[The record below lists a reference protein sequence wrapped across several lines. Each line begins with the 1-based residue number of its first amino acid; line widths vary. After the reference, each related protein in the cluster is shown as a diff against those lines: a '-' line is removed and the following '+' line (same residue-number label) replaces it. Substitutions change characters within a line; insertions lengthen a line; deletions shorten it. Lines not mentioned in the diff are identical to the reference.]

1 MLYYK
6 ISQPVPG
13 KGDAWVYYEC
23 DDKFNIVRQ
32 MTVIPATGEVDC
44 VPNPLVKRMT
54 NMAYMTKSSS
64 DEFDSY
70 WSEAHIKEH
79 ADFEHSG
86 EHGVAYFSLDMTIG
100 EAMSIHPRVAEVF
113 AAFHLGGCSHC
124 GINQYETIGQVC
136 AGYGVDADMLLEVL
150 EGLMKPKD
158 DAKQPAE
165 A

>member
-23 DDKFNIVRQ
+23 DDKFSIVRQ
-32 MTVIPATGEVDC
+32 MTVIPETGEVDC
-44 VPNPLVKRMT
+44 IPNPLVKKMT
-54 NMAYMTKSSS
+54 NMAYMTKSSQE
-64 DEFDSY
+64 EFDAH
-70 WSEAHIKEH
+70 WSEEH
-79 ADFEHSG
+79 VHDHGDYEHSG
-86 EHGVAYFSLDMTIG
+86 GGGGLAYFSPEMTIG
-100 EAMSIHPRVAEVF
+100 EAMALHPRVAEVF

-124 GINQYETIGQVC
+124 GINQYETIEQVC
-136 AGYGVDADMLLEVL
+136 GGYGVDADLLLEVL

-158 DAKQPAE
+158 TAQPAE

>member
-23 DDKFNIVRQ
+23 DEKFSIVRQ
-32 MTVIPATGEVDC
+32 MTVIPETGEVDC
-44 VPNPLVKRMT
+44 VPDPLVKKMT
-54 NMAYMTKSSS
+54 NMAYMMKSSKE
-64 DEFDSY
+64 EFDEH
-70 WSEAHIKEH
+70 WSEEH
-79 ADFEHSG
+79 VREHGDFEHRGQAGIS
-86 EHGVAYFSLDMTIG
+86 YFSLDMTIG
-100 EAMSIHPRVAEVF
+100 EAMSLHPRVAEVF

-136 AGYGVDADMLLEVL
+136 GGYGVDADLLLEML
-150 EGLMKPKD
+150 EGLMKPKETE
-158 DAKQPAE
+158 PAE

>member
-23 DDKFNIVRQ
+23 DEKFNIVRQ
-32 MTVIPATGEVDC
+32 MTVIPATGDVDC

-54 NMAYMTKSSS
+54 NMAYMTKTSQE
-64 DEFDSY
+64 EFESY
-70 WSEAHIKEH
+70 WSEEHIKDHGE
-79 ADFEHSG
+79 FEHRGG
-86 EHGVAYFSLDMTIG
+86 EQGMTYFSLDMTIG
-100 EAMSIHPRVAEVF
+100 EAMSIHPRVGEVF

-150 EGLMKPKD
+150 EGLMKSEP
-158 DAKQPAE
+158 AKA
-165 A
+165 

>member
-23 DDKFNIVRQ
+23 DEKFNISRQ
-32 MTVIPATGEVDC
+32 MTHIPATGETDC

-54 NMAYMTKSSS
+54 NMAWMEKSSKEEFDGLWS
-64 DEFDSY
+64 DE
-70 WSEAHIKEH
+70 HIKHVDH
-79 ADFEHSG
+79 AVPAGAEG
-86 EHGVAYFSLDMTIG
+86 MQYFSLDMTIG

-150 EGLMKPKD
+150 EDLMRPEQEQKE
-158 DAKQPAE
+158 PAGT
-165 A
+165 

>member
-23 DDKFNIVRQ
+23 DDAFAIQRQ

-44 VPNPLVKRMT
+44 VPNPLVKKMT
-54 NMAYMTKSSS
+54 NMAYMTKTS
-64 DEFDSY
+64 DEEFNSH
-70 WSEAHIKEH
+70 WSDEH
-79 ADFEHSG
+79 VKDIADFEHSG
-86 EHGVAYFSLDMTIG
+86 EHGVSYFSLDMTIG
-100 EAMSIHPRVAEVF
+100 EAMGLHPRVGEVF

-136 AGYGVDADMLLEVL
+136 AGYGVDGDMLIEVL
-150 EGLMKPKD
+150 EGLLKPTEP
-158 DAKQPAE
+158 AKA
-165 A
+165 

>member
-23 DDKFNIVRQ
+23 DEKFNIARQ
-32 MTVIPATGEVDC
+32 MTHIPATGETDC
-44 VPNPLVKRMT
+44 VPNPLVRRMT
-54 NMAYMTKSSS
+54 NMAWMEKSSKE
-64 DEFDSY
+64 EFDAL
-70 WSEAHIKEH
+70 WSEEHIKQIEH
-79 ADFEHSG
+79 PVAGGG
-86 EHGVAYFSLDMTIG
+86 EGMQYFSLDMTIG

-136 AGYGVDADMLLEVL
+136 AGYGVDAEMLLEVL
-150 EGLMKPKD
+150 EDLMRPPQERKE
-158 DAKQPAE
+158 PAE